1 MIIIEMFLILESR
14 TMKKS
19 ILIPAFS
26 AVLCLM
32 SANVMAAGGHG
43 GGGSSVDKSGK
54 SACKNTVIKHVR
66 PEHLTE
72 VAPGSEFSFQVDGID
87 DAKYVEVTAKKIPVE
102 MEVEHKGGILWFKG
116 NLPDSLVNT
125 AARIH
130 VEVDFKRCP
139 AEKGWLLK
147 ITE

>member
-1 MIIIEMFLILESR
+1 
-14 TMKKS
+14 MKKF
-19 ILIPAFS
+19 ILIPVLS
-26 AVLCLM
+26 TVLCLI
-32 SANVMAAGGHG
+32 SANVIAAGGHG
-43 GGGSSVDKSGK
+43 AGGSSVDKSGK
-54 SACKNTVIKHVR
+54 SACKTTAIKRIKPV
-66 PEHLTE
+66 HLTE
-72 VAPGSEFSFQVDGID
+72 VAPGSEISFQVDGID

-130 VEVDFKRCP
+130 VEVNYKKCP